1 MKFKLFFDGNKTP
14 QGTTC
19 SYVLSSEDNK
29 VLFEETIILPQE
41 TTVPQA
47 EYQGLIKGINKTIEY
62 FKKNNFNLKEIE
74 LEIFSDSQLVI
85 KQLTGEYEC
94 KNPELRILR
103 SEVRNLL
110 TNFLST
116 NFYWIPREQNLA
128 R

>member
-1 MKFKLFFDGNKTP
+1 MKFNLFFDGNKTP

-74 LEIFSDSQLVI
+74 LEIFGDSQLVI
-85 KQLTGEYEC
+85 RQLTGEYEC